1 MSWNEG
7 IDEAYADFVDN
18 LVAFA
23 DIPGVFED
31 PHHIQRLRVRR
42 IEVETPIELDLR
54 SSNGDVSALG
64 SAPPLYRLETTIMPV
79 FHTLRLTL
87 VPDAELDV
95 VEELEP

>member
-7 IDEAYADFVDN
+7 IDEAYASLVDN
-18 LVAFA
+18 LVAFG

-54 SSNGDVSALG
+54 SSAGGVNALG
-64 SAPPLYRLETTIMPV
+64 SAPPLYRVETTIMPV

-87 VPDAELDV
+87 VPAADLNL
-95 VEELEP
+95 VEGPEP